1 MTKEILK
8 KNIDEME
15 IYIPV
20 SAIEKNL
27 GMPKTTIQ
35 QVLNGHRN
43 LPKKWVKVLERYFNG
58 KLYLGENN
66 LRFTKIDFKPTN
78 KESYDGKKSII
89 LSDEMGQWQSVSLRN
104 IRKDI
109 GKVAFT
115 EEQILSLAENSK
127 SKKEMPQGLS
137 RTDQM
142 KWIRNNS

>member
-66 LRFTKIDFKPTN
+66 LRFTKIDFKTTN

-89 LSDEMGQWQSVSLRN
+89 VSDEIGQWQEP
-104 IRKDI
+104 KP
-109 GKVAFT
+109 
-115 EEQILSLAENSK
+115 
-127 SKKEMPQGLS
+127 KKEMPQGLS
-137 RTDQM
+137 RADQM

>member
-15 IYIPV
+15 IYLPV

-58 KLYLGENN
+58 NSDKIIKSDRRFGKTQTNLNITLEKLKDNILKNN
-66 LRFTKIDFKPTN
+66 L
-78 KESYDGKKSII
+78 S
-89 LSDEMGQWQSVSLRN
+89 
-104 IRKDI
+104 
-109 GKVAFT
+109 

-137 RTDQM
+137 RADRM

>member
-1 MTKEILK
+1 MPKEILK

-15 IYIPV
+15 IYLPV
-20 SAIEKNL
+20 SVIEKNL

-58 KLYLGENN
+58 NSDKIIKSDRKFGKTKTNLNITLEKLKDNILKNN
-66 LRFTKIDFKPTN
+66 L
-78 KESYDGKKSII
+78 S
-89 LSDEMGQWQSVSLRN
+89 
-104 IRKDI
+104 
-109 GKVAFT
+109 

-137 RTDQM
+137 RTEQM
-142 KWIRNNS
+142 KWNRNNS